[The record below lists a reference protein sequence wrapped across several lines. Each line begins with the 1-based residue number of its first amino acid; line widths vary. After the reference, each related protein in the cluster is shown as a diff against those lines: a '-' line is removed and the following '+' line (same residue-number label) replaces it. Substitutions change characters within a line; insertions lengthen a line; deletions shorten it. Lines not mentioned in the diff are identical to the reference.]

1 MSAGPRLVPSERPPG
16 PAPASHLLPA
26 LLPARWNSTL
36 QTLVASFEAYEDL
49 MKKSQEG
56 KDFYADL
63 ESKVAALLE
72 RAQSLCQAR
81 EAARQQLLDRWV
93 WLRGLGAATA
103 QTQAG

>member
-1 MSAGPRLVPSERPPG
+1 
-16 PAPASHLLPA
+16 
-26 LLPARWNSTL
+26 
-36 QTLVASFEAYEDL
+36 

-72 RAQSLCQAR
+72 RAQSICQAR

-93 WLRGLGAATA
+93 WLQGLGAAAA
-103 QTQAG
+103 QTQAGLMGPGSASPLLVPQGAEEEATTAAHSPQAPAAPQGGG